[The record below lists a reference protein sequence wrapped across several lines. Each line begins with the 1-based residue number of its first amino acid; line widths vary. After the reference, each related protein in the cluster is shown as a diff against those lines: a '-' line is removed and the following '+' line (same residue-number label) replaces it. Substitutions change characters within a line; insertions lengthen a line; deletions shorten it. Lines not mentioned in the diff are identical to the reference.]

1 MSSEQRE
8 AYLAAAL
15 DQEACKATLTAA
27 LRSRVVALHQG
38 GAAIVTLIECLENL
52 GDDPDQLNRDVIED
66 VMDWMLVA
74 MGGGKS

>member
-1 MSSEQRE
+1 
-8 AYLAAAL
+8 
-15 DQEACKATLTAA
+15 
-27 LRSRVVALHQG
+27 VVALHQG

-74 MGGGKS
+74 MAGGKS